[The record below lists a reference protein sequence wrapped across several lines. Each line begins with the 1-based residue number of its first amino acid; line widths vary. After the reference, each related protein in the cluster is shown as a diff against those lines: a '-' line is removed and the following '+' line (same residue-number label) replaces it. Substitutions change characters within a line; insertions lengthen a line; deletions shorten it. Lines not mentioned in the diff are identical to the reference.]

1 MLRCSEIASTC
12 DRRPEVHIVAELKL
26 HCETMEIP
34 EECNIIIGQSHFIKT
49 VEDLYEALV
58 TSSPSLKFGIA
69 FCEASIEKLVR
80 RDGNEQE
87 LTDCA
92 VKNALRIAAGHC
104 FVIVIKNG
112 YPINI
117 LGRIKAVQ
125 EVCGIFAATANP
137 LQVIVAESDQG
148 RGIVG
153 VIDGGSPVGVED
165 EAGEAKR
172 KNLLRNIIGYKR

>member
-1 MLRCSEIASTC
+1 M
-12 DRRPEVHIVAELKL
+12 AELKF
-26 HCETMEIP
+26 HCESMEIP
-34 EECNIIIGQSHFIKT
+34 EGCNVVVGQSHFIKT

-80 RDGNEQE
+80 RDGNDRG
-87 LTDCA
+87 LVDCA
-92 VKNALRIAAGHC
+92 VRNALKISAGHC
-104 FVIVIKNG
+104 FVVVIRDG

-125 EVCGIFAATANP
+125 EVCNVFAATANP
-137 LQVIVAESDQG
+137 LQILVAESEQG
-148 RGIVG
+148 RGVVG

-165 EAGEAKR
+165 DAGEAKR
-172 KNLLRNIIGYKR
+172 KDLLRNIIGYKR

>member
-1 MLRCSEIASTC
+1 M
-12 DRRPEVHIVAELKL
+12 AELKL
-26 HCETMEIP
+26 SCETLDIP
-34 EECNIIIGQSHFIKT
+34 DECNVIVGQSHFIKT
-49 VEDLYEALV
+49 VEDIFEALV

-80 RDGNEQE
+80 RDGNDSE

-92 VKNALRIAAGHC
+92 VENALKIGAGHS
-104 FVIVIKNG
+104 FVVVIKNG
-112 YPINI
+112 YPINV

-137 LQVIVAESDQG
+137 LQIIIAESEQG
-148 RGIVG
+148 RGIIG

-165 EAGEAKR
+165 DAGEQWR
-172 KNLLRNIIGYKR
+172 KNLLRNVIGYKR